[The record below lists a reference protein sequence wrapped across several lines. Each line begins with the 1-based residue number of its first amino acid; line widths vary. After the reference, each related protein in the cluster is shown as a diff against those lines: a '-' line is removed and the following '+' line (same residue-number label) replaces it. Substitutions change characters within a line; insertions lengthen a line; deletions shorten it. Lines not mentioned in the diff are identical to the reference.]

1 MKRKKQNPVKGSVF
15 LYSTIKQKIIKK
27 QTKRLTI
34 KNKRVNI

>member
-27 QTKRLTI
+27 INEKI
-34 KNKRVNI
+34 DN